1 MEFWPNFAAH
11 RLILCAVG
19 LPENPEFRSS
29 AAYGLLKLWAQRFPS
44 VEVREKR
51 ETRKIPIASYD
62 LSLSWRSGGLDC
74 MARGNE
80 NDPSSTYLRRL
91 LRAKYRGPVFMCF
104 LFAAGL
110 LFSQVLPLCAQ
121 QAAQPPLIGPQA
133 RMAAQVVFNKNCAS
147 CHQNVKASADET
159 AAKSNS
165 APNTET
171 LGQMTPEAIYA
182 ALATGPMV
190 QQAAGLTND
199 EKRIVAEFFGG
210 RPLGSAEAGDAKHM
224 TNHCSANPPMGDPSA
239 SSSWNGWGN
248 DLGNT
253 RFQPARNARLSSNQ
267 VPHLKLKWAF
277 GFPGGAETY
286 GQPAIVDRRVFLG
299 DDNSFVYSL
308 AADTG
313 CVFWSFHADAQV
325 RTAIV
330 IGRVR
335 GRGDARYAAYF
346 GDKKANIYAVDARTG
361 DLLWKVNVERRLLA
375 HITGATVLYRG
386 LLYVGVA
393 GSEEIVSGDPH
404 YPCCT
409 YRGSLSALDAQTGKT
424 IWKTYTIPE
433 EPKPT
438 KKNSLGTQL
447 WAPAGA
453 SIWTAPTIDTKR
465 HAVYV
470 GTGNAFTEPA
480 AKNSDAIVAYDLKTG
495 KLLWSYQALA
505 NDASPAGC
513 GENGPKGEQCPE
525 NVGPDW
531 DFANSPILQTLPNGK
546 RILVAAHK
554 GGGVVAVDPDRKGAL
569 LWSADLSE
577 GKGGNA
583 IQIMWG
589 GAADAQN
596 VYYPLKSGGVV
607 ALRLSGGTR
616 VWLTPLEPLA
626 ISAAPGGRPRRG
638 QDAAA
643 TAIPGVV
650 FSGGWD
656 GVLYALS
663 TADGRS
669 LWEYDTAREY
679 VTVNGVSGKGG
690 SLGAPGPV
698 VVGGMLYVGS
708 GYVGTGNGM
717 SGNVLLAFAAQ

>member
-1 MEFWPNFAAH
+1 MT
-11 RLILCAVG
+11 
-19 LPENPEFRSS
+19 S
-29 AAYGLLKLWAQRFPS
+29 
-44 VEVREKR
+44 
-51 ETRKIPIASYD
+51 
-62 LSLSWRSGGLDC
+62 
-74 MARGNE
+74 GNE
-80 NDPSSTYLRRL
+80 RGRNLTSLRRASQ
-91 LRAKYRGPVFMCF
+91 AKYPGPIVIWL
-104 LFAAGL
+104 LFAAAL
-110 LFSQVLPLCAQ
+110 VFLSATPVCAQ
-121 QAAQPPLIGPQA
+121 QAGQPPLIGPQA

-147 CHQNVKASADET
+147 CHQNVKASADEGAAT
-159 AAKSNS
+159 AKS

-182 ALATGPMV
+182 ALTTGPMV
-190 QQAAGLTND
+190 QQAQGLTND

-224 TNHCSANPPMGDPSA
+224 TNRCSANPPMGNPSA
-239 SSSWNGWGN
+239 SPSWNGWGN

-253 RFQPARNARLSSNQ
+253 RFQPARAAELSSDQ
-267 VPHLKLKWAF
+267 VPRLKLKWAF

-286 GQPAIVDRRVFLG
+286 GQPAIVDGRVFLG

-308 AADTG
+308 DAATG
-313 CVFWSFHADAQV
+313 CVHWSFRTDAQV

-330 IGRVR
+330 IGPVR
-335 GRGDARYAAYF
+335 GRGHAKYAAYF

-361 DLLWKVNVERRLLA
+361 DLLWKVNVEPRLLA

-409 YRGSLSALDAQTGKT
+409 YRGSLSALDAQTGKI
-424 IWKTYTIPE
+424 IWKVYTIPE

-453 SIWTAPTIDTKR
+453 SIWTAPTIDTKL
-465 HAVYV
+465 HAIYV

-495 KLLWSYQALA
+495 KMLWSYQAIE

-513 GENGPKGEQCPE
+513 GGNGPKGEQCPE

-569 LWSADLSE
+569 VWTADLSE

-589 GAADAQN
+589 GAADIEN
-596 VYYPLKSGGVV
+596 VYYPLKSGGVAAV
-607 ALRLSGGTR
+607 RLTDGTR
-616 VWLTPLEPLA
+616 VWLAPLEP
-626 ISAAPGGRPRRG
+626 SAVPSSPGGRPRRG

-643 TAIPGVV
+643 TEIPGVI

-656 GVLYALS
+656 GVLHALS
-663 TADGRS
+663 TADGHS
-669 LWEYDTAREY
+669 LWEYNTAHDY

-690 SLGAPGPV
+690 SFGAPGPV
-698 VVGGMLYVGS
+698 AVGGMLYVGS

-717 SGNVLLAFAAQ
+717 PGNVLLAFSAE